1 MENIKEELR
10 QLIKDKI
17 LSTIMEGKNS
27 KKREKRVHPP
37 RGPYQHKIKTY
48 GKGGDATTINTQR
61 RREGREQAAQLDENE
76 FHTAGLMAAGL
87 LGTGIVGVGI
97 EALRQKILFPK
108 NIAKLKANLVPT
120 QKVPTVGTEVS
131 PEEADRLRQYN
142 SHHSSLSGR
151 EAIRARSEGRTP
163 RLITPE
169 MVETSMERT
178 QNSGLRAVTNRT
190 NRNLS

>member
-10 QLIKDKI
+10 QMIKEKI

-27 KKREKRVHPP
+27 KKREKPVHPP

-76 FHTAGLMAAGL
+76 IHTAGLMAAGL
-87 LGTGIVGVGI
+87 LGTGIIGLGI
-97 EALRQKILFPK
+97 EALRQKFLFPK
-108 NIAKLKANLVPT
+108 NIAKLKADLVPT
-120 QKVPTVGTEVS
+120 QKFPTVGRGMT
-131 PEEADRLRQYN
+131 PEREDYLTQYK
-142 SHHSSLSGR
+142 SHDSSLSGR
-151 EAIRARSEGRTP
+151 EAIRARAEGRTP

-169 MVETSMERT
+169 MVEKSMQRA
-178 QNSGLRAVTNRT
+178 QNSGLSAVTNRT
-190 NRNLS
+190 NKKLS

>member
-10 QLIKDKI
+10 QLIKDKL

-76 FHTAGLMAAGL
+76 FHTLGAMAGAF
-87 LGTGIVGVGI
+87 LGTGIVGLGV
-97 EALRQKILFPK
+97 EALRRRYGDPK
-108 NIAKLKANLVPT
+108 RIKKLKANLTPT
-120 QKVPTVGTEVS
+120 QKTPTVGTPLS
-131 PEEADRLRQYN
+131 PEREDYLTQYK
-142 SHHSSLSGR
+142 SQYSSLSGR
-151 EAIRARSEGRTP
+151 EGIRARAEGRTP

-169 MVETSMERT
+169 EVEKSMQRT
-178 QNSGLRAVTNRT
+178 QNSGLSAVTKRT
-190 NRNLS
+190 NKNLS